1 MRKLLFI
8 PVLFLS
14 LAIHSQTITCNDA
27 DRSLYLSDLKSELV
41 KQWPKNRTINIVFH
55 GHSVPSGY
63 FKTPVVNTFSS
74 YPYQFLK
81 KLKEIYPYAVVN
93 VIITAIGGEDSEQGA
108 ARFESDVLIH
118 KPDLVFIDYAL
129 NDRRIG
135 LERANTAWNK
145 MIKMAIDRKI
155 KVILLTPSPDQKVD
169 FNDPSN
175 ELKKHTD
182 QIKQLAKENQT
193 GLADSYQ
200 AFDSLYHDKAKLS
213 LYMAQGNHPNEKGN
227 ELIANEI
234 IKWFK

>member
-8 PVLFLS
+8 PIFFLC
-14 LAIHSQTITCNDA
+14 LLVNGQTITSIDV
-27 DRSLYLSDLKSELV
+27 DSLYLKDLKSELV

-74 YPYQFLK
+74 YPYQFLR

-93 VIITAIGGEDSEQGA
+93 IIITAIGGEDSEQGA
-108 ARFESDVLIH
+108 ARFESNVLIH
-118 KPDLVFIDYAL
+118 KPDLLFVDYAL

-135 LERANTAWNK
+135 LERAYAAWDK
-145 MIKMAIDRKI
+145 MIKVAIEKNI
-155 KVILLTPSPDQKVD
+155 KVILLTPSPDVKVD
-169 FNDPSN
+169 YNDPSN

-182 QIKQLAKENQT
+182 QIRLLAKENQT
-193 GLADSYQ
+193 GLADSYK
-200 AFDSLYHDKAKLS
+200 AFDSLCQDKEKLS
-213 LYMAQGNHPNEKGN
+213 LYMAQGNHPNEAGH